1 MKKYLFLAMTALC
14 LQGMQAQTVV
24 KPTIKSKTTFA
35 IVVDQKSYDAA
46 KAEIDAYRA
55 SVENEG
61 LGTYLLIDDWKRP
74 EPIREQLIKLH
85 ADKKA
90 PLEGCVLVG
99 DIPIAMVRDA
109 HHLTSAFKMSPKAD
123 WQESSVP
130 SDRYYDDFGLT
141 FDYIKQDSAIADYHY
156 VSLRADGDQ
165 YIMPDIYSA
174 RIRPLKVEGMDKYQQ
189 IRDYLKKAVAE
200 KQSQNVLDQLTMAR
214 GHGYNSEDLVA
225 WSGEQ
230 LALREQMPHL
240 FKAGNVVKFY
250 DFETQYPAKHDY
262 LNEIQREG
270 LDIMLF
276 HHHGGP
282 TTQYLNGYENG
293 SGIELSIENIKR
305 FVRSKL
311 PRLAKKKGKEEAI
324 DEYVKKYNIPREWCE
339 TAFDEACLKEDSIYN
354 ANMDIYAEDLHKL
367 TPNSR
372 FVLLDACYNGSFHM
386 DDNIVGSYIFGKGK
400 TIAAMGCT
408 VNTIQDKWPDEFLG
422 LMAEGMRI
430 GQFTRF
436 TCFLENHLAG
446 DPTFHFVPNG
456 SLNMDVNQAIVLQE
470 GNIGFWKKQL
480 NSVSADMQAMAL
492 RQLEMANYPDIVN
505 LLKNSYF
512 ESDKFVVRL
521 EAMRLLALNHPTTAE
536 NLEVLQMALNDTY
549 ELIRRFATEYVELN
563 SSPALTSAWAESF
576 MMRGHEKRHRFRVM
590 SAIDTFVSINGKEE
604 LEKYASLWTWYN
616 RERVDDFIKRF
627 DSYKKS
633 QEKDLAFIVDPETT
647 DKKVSS
653 EIRTFRNNPI
663 TPAIEPLLSI
673 LKNEARGEE
682 ARVGAAETLG
692 WYGQHYNKTEII
704 NALKSFNT
712 SNEKIMNEVKK
723 TINRLE
729 GKNR

>member
-1 MKKYLFLAMTALC
+1 MKRYIVWAMTALC
-14 LQGMQAQTVV
+14 LQGMQAQTVI
-24 KPTIKSKTTFA
+24 KPTVKTKTTFA
-35 IVVDQKSYDAA
+35 IVVDQKSYDEA
-46 KAEIDAYRA
+46 KSEIDAYRA

-74 EPIREQLIKLH
+74 EPIREQLMQLH
-85 ADKKA
+85 GDKKA
-90 PLEGCVLVG
+90 PLEGCVFIG

-130 SDRYYDDFGLT
+130 SDRYYDDFGLK
-141 FDYIKQDSAIADYHY
+141 FDYIKQDSVLADYHY
-156 VSLRADGDQ
+156 VSLNAEGNQ
-165 YIMPDIYSA
+165 YIMPDIYSS

-189 IRDYLKKAVAE
+189 IRDYLKKVVAE

-230 LALREQMPHL
+230 LALREQFPQL

-250 DFETQYPAKHDY
+250 DFETQYPAKPYY

-282 TTQYLNGYENG
+282 TTQYLNGSENG
-293 SGIELSIENIKR
+293 SDITLSVENIKR
-305 FVRSKL
+305 YLRTRIK
-311 PRLAKKKGKEEAI
+311 RLMRKMDQETAINECVEE
-324 DEYVKKYNIPREWCE
+324 YKVPREWCE
-339 TAFDEACLKEDSIYN
+339 EVMTEAYAKEDSIYT
-354 ANMDIYAEDLHKL
+354 ANMDIFSTDIHKL
-367 TPNSR
+367 TPHAR
-372 FVLLDACYNGSFHM
+372 FVLFDACYNGSFHM
-386 DDNIVGSYIFGKGK
+386 DDNMVGAYIFGKGK
-400 TIAAMGCT
+400 TIATMGCT

-456 SLNMDVNQAIVLQE
+456 SLAMDVNQAIVLKE
-470 GNIGFWKKQL
+470 GDVNFWKKQL
-480 NSVSADMQAMAL
+480 TSPSADMQAMAL
-492 RQLEMANYPDIVN
+492 RQLEMADYKEIVP
-505 LLKNSYF
+505 LLQNTYF

-521 EAMRLLALNHPTTAE
+521 EAMRLLTLNHTEASQ
-536 NLEVLQMALNDTY
+536 EVLKVALNDTY
-549 ELIRRFATEYVELN
+549 ELIRRYATEYCELN
-563 SSPALTSAWAESF
+563 SSPELVTSWAESVL
-576 MMRGHEKRHRFRVM
+576 MRGHEKRHSFRVG
-590 SAIDTFVSINGKEE
+590 SAMDAFAHTSALDE
-604 LEKYASLWTWYN
+604 LKRLANEWTWYD
-616 RERVDDFIKRF
+616 RSKVDEFIKRF
-627 DSYKKS
+627 GRSKES
-633 QEKDLAFIVDPETT
+633 LEKDFALIVNPEST
-647 DKKVSS
+647 DKQVSS
-653 EIRTFRNNPI
+653 EISIYRNNPI
-663 TPAIEPLLSI
+663 TPAIEPLMVV
-673 LKNEARGEE
+673 LKNENRGEE
-682 ARVGAAETLG
+682 LRVAAAETLG
-692 WYGQHYNKTEII
+692 WYHLHYDKARII
-704 NALKSFNT
+704 KELKAYKT
-712 SNEKIMNEVKK
+712 SNEKVMNEIRK

>member
-1 MKKYLFLAMTALC
+1 MKRYIVWAMTALC
-14 LQGMQAQTVV
+14 LQGMQAQTVI
-24 KPTIKSKTTFA
+24 KPTVKTKTTFA
-35 IVVDQKSYDAA
+35 IVVDQKSYDEA
-46 KAEIDAYRA
+46 KSEIDAYRA

-74 EPIREQLIKLH
+74 EPIREQLMQLH
-85 ADKKA
+85 GDKKA
-90 PLEGCVLVG
+90 PLEGCVFIG

-130 SDRYYDDFGLT
+130 SDRYYDDFGLK
-141 FDYIKQDSAIADYHY
+141 FDYIKQDSVLADYHY
-156 VSLRADGDQ
+156 VSLNAEGNQ
-165 YIMPDIYSA
+165 YIMPDIYSS

-189 IRDYLKKAVAE
+189 IRDYLKKVVAE

-230 LALREQMPHL
+230 LALREQFPQL

-250 DFETQYPAKHDY
+250 DFETQYPAKPYY

-282 TTQYLNGYENG
+282 TTQYLNGSENG
-293 SGIELSIENIKR
+293 SDIQLSTENIKR
-305 FVRSKL
+305 YLRTRIK
-311 PRLAKKKGKEEAI
+311 RLMRKMDQETAINECVEE
-324 DEYVKKYNIPREWCE
+324 YKVPREWCE
-339 TAFDEACLKEDSIYN
+339 EVMTEAYAKEDSIYT
-354 ANMDIYAEDLHKL
+354 ANMDIFSTDIHKL
-367 TPNSR
+367 NPHAR
-372 FVLLDACYNGSFHM
+372 FVLFDACYNGSFHM
-386 DDNIVGSYIFGKGK
+386 DDNMVGAYIFGKGK
-400 TIAAMGCT
+400 TIATMGCT

-456 SLNMDVNQAIVLQE
+456 SLAMDVNQAIVLKE
-470 GNIGFWKKQL
+470 GDVNFWKKQL
-480 NSVSADMQAMAL
+480 TSPSADMQAMAL
-492 RQLEMANYPDIVN
+492 RQLEMADYKEIVP
-505 LLKNSYF
+505 LLQNTYF

-521 EAMRLLALNHPTTAE
+521 EAMRLLTLNHTEASQ
-536 NLEVLQMALNDTY
+536 EVLKVALNDTY
-549 ELIRRFATEYVELN
+549 ELIRRYATEYCELN
-563 SSPALTSAWAESF
+563 SSPELVTSWAESVL
-576 MMRGHEKRHRFRVM
+576 MRGHEKRHSFRVG
-590 SAIDTFVSINGKEE
+590 SAMDAFAHTSALDE
-604 LEKYASLWTWYN
+604 LKRLANEWTWYD
-616 RERVDDFIKRF
+616 RSKVDEFIKRF
-627 DSYKKS
+627 GRSKES
-633 QEKDLAFIVDPETT
+633 LEKDFALIVNPEST
-647 DKKVSS
+647 DKQVSS
-653 EIRTFRNNPI
+653 EISIYRNNPI
-663 TPAIEPLLSI
+663 TPAIEPLMVV
-673 LKNEARGEE
+673 LKNENRGEE
-682 ARVGAAETLG
+682 LRVAAAETLG
-692 WYGQHYNKTEII
+692 WYHLHYDKARII
-704 NALKSFNT
+704 KELKAYKT
-712 SNEKIMNEVKK
+712 SNEKVMNEIRK

>member
-1 MKKYLFLAMTALC
+1 MTALC

-24 KPTIKSKTTFA
+24 KPTVKSKTTFA

-109 HHLTSAFKMSPKAD
+109 HHLSSAFKMNPKMD
-123 WQESSVP
+123 WQRSSIP

-141 FDYIKQDSAIADYHY
+141 FDYIKQDSVIADYHY

-189 IRDYLKKAVAE
+189 IRDYLKKVVAE

-214 GHGYNSEDLVA
+214 GHGYNSEDLAA

-240 FKAGNVVKFY
+240 FKTGNVVKFY
-250 DFETQYPAKHDY
+250 DFETQYPAKFDY

-293 SGIELSIENIKR
+293 SGIDLNIENIKR
-305 FVRSKL
+305 FLRSKL
-311 PRLAKKKGKEEAI
+311 PRLAEKNGKEAAI
-324 DEYVKKYNIPREWCE
+324 DSYVKKYNVPREWCE

-456 SLNMDVNQAIVLQE
+456 SLDMDVNQAIVLQE

-492 RQLEMANYPDIVN
+492 RQLDMANYADMVN
-505 LLKNSYF
+505 LLKQSYF

-521 EAMRLLALNHPTTAE
+521 EAMRLLALNYPTTAE
-536 NLEVLQMALNDTY
+536 TIEVLGVALNDTY
-549 ELIRRFATEYVELN
+549 ELIRRFATEYVEL
-563 SSPALTSAWAESF
+563 SCSPELVSVWAESF
-576 MMRGHEKRHRFRVM
+576 LMRGHEKRHAFRVM
-590 SAIDTFVSINGKEE
+590 SAIDAFASINGKEE
-604 LEKYASLWTWYN
+604 LEKHAAQWVWYN
-616 RERVDDFIKRF
+616 RNRVDEFIKRF
-627 DSYKKS
+627 DSYKKG
-633 QEKDLAFIVDPETT
+633 QEKDMAFIANPETT

-653 EIRTFRNNPI
+653 EIKTYRNNPI

-682 ARVGAAETLG
+682 PRIGAAETLG
-692 WYGQHYNKTEII
+692 WYGHHYNKAEII
-704 NALKSFNT
+704 KALKAFNT

>member
-1 MKKYLFLAMTALC
+1 MTALC
-14 LQGMQAQTVV
+14 LQGMQAQTVI
-24 KPTIKSKTTFA
+24 KPTVKTKTTFA
-35 IVVDQKSYDAA
+35 IVVDQKSYDEA
-46 KAEIDAYRA
+46 KNEIDAYRA

-74 EPIREQLIKLH
+74 EPIREQLIQLH

-90 PLEGCVLVG
+90 PLEGCVFIG

-130 SDRYYDDFGLT
+130 SDRYYDDFGLK
-141 FDYIKQDSAIADYHY
+141 FDYIKQDSVLTDYHY
-156 VSLRADGDQ
+156 VSLNAEGNQ
-165 YIMPDIYSA
+165 YIMPDIYSS

-189 IRDYLKKAVAE
+189 IRDYLKKVVAE

-230 LALREQMPHL
+230 LALREQFPQL

-250 DFETQYPAKHDY
+250 DFETQYPAKPYY

-282 TTQYLNGYENG
+282 TTQYLNGSENG
-293 SGIELSIENIKR
+293 SDITLSVENIKR
-305 FVRSKL
+305 YLRTRIK
-311 PRLAKKKGKEEAI
+311 RLMRKMDQETAI
-324 DEYVKKYNIPREWCE
+324 NECVNEYKVPREWCE
-339 TAFDEACLKEDSIYN
+339 DVMTEAYAKQDSLYS
-354 ANMDIYAEDLHKL
+354 ANMDIFAEDIHKL
-367 TPNSR
+367 TPHAR
-372 FVLLDACYNGSFHM
+372 FVLFDACYNGSFHM
-386 DDNIVGSYIFGKGK
+386 EDNMVGAYIFAPGK
-400 TIAAMGCT
+400 TIATMGCT

-456 SLNMDVNQAIVLQE
+456 SLAMDVNQAIVLKE
-470 GNIGFWKKQL
+470 GDVNFWKKQL
-480 NSVSADMQAMAL
+480 TSPSADMQAMAL
-492 RQLEMANYPDIVN
+492 RQLEMADYKEIVP
-505 LLKNSYF
+505 LLQNTYF

-521 EAMRLLALNHPTTAE
+521 EAMRLLTLNHSEASH
-536 NLEVLQMALNDTY
+536 EVLKVALNDTY
-549 ELIRRFATEYVELN
+549 ELIRRFATEYCELN
-563 SSPALTSAWAESF
+563 SSPELVTSWAESVL
-576 MMRGHEKRHRFRVM
+576 MRGHEKRHSFRVG
-590 SAIDTFVSINGKEE
+590 SAMDAFAHTHALAE
-604 LEKYASLWTWYN
+604 LKRLANEWTWYD
-616 RERVDDFIKRF
+616 RSKVDDFIKRF
-627 DSYKKS
+627 GRSKES
-633 QEKDLAFIVDPETT
+633 LEKDFAMIVNPEST
-647 DKKVSS
+647 DKQVSS
-653 EIRTFRNNPI
+653 EISIYRNNPI
-663 TPAIEPLLSI
+663 TPAIEPLMVV
-673 LKNEARGEE
+673 LKNENRGEE
-682 ARVGAAETLG
+682 LRVAAAETLG
-692 WYGQHYNKTEII
+692 WYYLHYDKARIVKD
-704 NALKSFNT
+704 LKAYTT
-712 SNEKIMNEVKK
+712 SNEKVMNEIRK

>member
-1 MKKYLFLAMTALC
+1 MKKYIILGLLLAG

-24 KPTIKSKTTFA
+24 KPSVKSKTTFA

-61 LGTYLLIDDWKRP
+61 LGTYLLIDEWKRP
-74 EPIREQLIKLH
+74 EPVRELLIKLH

-99 DIPIAMVRDA
+99 DIPVAMVRDA
-109 HHLTSAFKMSPKAD
+109 HHLTSAFKMSPESD

-141 FDYIKQDSAIADYHY
+141 FDYIKQDSAIAAYHY
-156 VSLRADGDQ
+156 VSLRADSKQ

-174 RIRPLKVEGMDKYQQ
+174 RIRPLNVEGMDKYRQ
-189 IRDYLKKAVAE
+189 IRDYLKKVVAE
-200 KQSQNVLDQLTMAR
+200 KQSRNVLDQLTMAR

-230 LALREQMPHL
+230 LALREQFPQL

-250 DFETQYPAKHDY
+250 DFETQYPAKPDY

-282 TTQYLNGYENG
+282 TTQYLNGSENG
-293 SGIELSIENIKR
+293 SDINLSKENIKR
-305 FVRSKL
+305 YLRSRIK
-311 PRLAKKKGKEEAI
+311 RLMRKDDRETAI
-324 DEYVKKYNIPREWCE
+324 NKCVEDYKVPREWCE
-339 TAFDEACLKEDSIYN
+339 EVLEDAYALKDSIYS
-354 ANMDIYAEDLHKL
+354 ANMDIFAKDIHKL
-367 TPNSR
+367 TPHAR
-372 FVLLDACYNGSFHM
+372 FVLFDACYNGSFHM
-386 DDNIVGSYIFGKGK
+386 DDNMVGAYIFANGK
-400 TIAAMGCT
+400 TVATMGCT

-456 SLNMDVNQAIVLQE
+456 SLDMDVNQAIVLQE

-480 NSVSADMQAMAL
+480 TSPSADMQAMAL
-492 RQLEMANYPDIVN
+492 RQLEMANYEDIVN
-505 LLKNSYF
+505 LLQQSYF
-512 ESDKFVVRL
+512 ESEKFVVRL
-521 EAMRLLALNHPTTAE
+521 EAMRLLTLNHPTEAIG
-536 NLEVLQMALNDTY
+536 VLQVALNDTY
-549 ELIRRFATEYVELN
+549 ELIRRFATEYVERN
-563 SSPALTSAWAESF
+563 SSPELTSAWAESYL
-576 MMRGHEKRHRFRVM
+576 MRGHEKRHRFRVT
-590 SAIDTFVSINGKEE
+590 SAIDAFTFINGKEE
-604 LEKYASLWTWYN
+604 LEKHAGQWTWYD
-616 RERVDDFIKRF
+616 RSRVDAFINRF
-627 DSYKKS
+627 DDNKKS
-633 QEKDLAFIVDPETT
+633 MEKDFAVIVNPEST
-647 DKKVSS
+647 DKQVSS
-653 EIRTFRNNPI
+653 EIRIFRNQPI
-663 TPAIEPLLSI
+663 TPAIEPLLTV
-673 LKNEARGEE
+673 LKNENRGEKL
-682 ARVGAAETLG
+682 RVAAAETLG
-692 WYGQHYNKTEII
+692 WYNLHYNKASII
-704 NALKSFNT
+704 EALKAYST
-712 SNEKIMNEVKK
+712 SNEKVMNEVKK

>member
-1 MKKYLFLAMTALC
+1 MTALC

-24 KPTIKSKTTFA
+24 KPTVKSKTTFA

-85 ADKKA
+85 TDKKA

-109 HHLTSAFKMSPKAD
+109 HHLSSAFKMNPNMD
-123 WQESSVP
+123 WQRSSIP

-141 FDYIKQDSAIADYHY
+141 FDYIKQDSVIADYHY

-189 IRDYLKKAVAE
+189 IRDYLKKVVAE

-214 GHGYNSEDLVA
+214 GHGYNSEDLAA

-250 DFETQYPAKHDY
+250 DFETQYPAKFDY

-293 SGIELSIENIKR
+293 SGIDLNIENIKR
-305 FVRSKL
+305 FLRSKL
-311 PRLAKKKGKEEAI
+311 PRLAEKNGKEAAI
-324 DEYVKKYNIPREWCE
+324 DSYVKKYNVPREWCE

-367 TPNSR
+367 TPNAR

-456 SLNMDVNQAIVLQE
+456 SLDMDVNQAIVLQE

-492 RQLEMANYPDIVN
+492 RQLDMANYADMVN
-505 LLKNSYF
+505 LLKQSYF

-521 EAMRLLALNHPTTAE
+521 EAMRLLALNYPTTAE
-536 NLEVLQMALNDTY
+536 TIEVLGVALNDTY
-549 ELIRRFATEYVELN
+549 ELIRRFATEYVEL
-563 SSPALTSAWAESF
+563 SCSPELVSAWAESF
-576 MMRGHEKRHRFRVM
+576 LMRGHEKRHAFRVM
-590 SAIDTFVSINGKEE
+590 SAIDAFASINGKEE
-604 LEKYASLWTWYN
+604 LEKHAAQWVWYN
-616 RERVDDFIKRF
+616 RNRVDEFIKRF
-627 DSYKKS
+627 DSYKKG
-633 QEKDLAFIVDPETT
+633 QEKDMAFIANPETT

-653 EIRTFRNNPI
+653 EIKTYRNNPI

-682 ARVGAAETLG
+682 PRIGAAETLG
-692 WYGQHYNKTEII
+692 WYGHHYNKTEII
-704 NALKSFNT
+704 KALKAFNT

>member
-1 MKKYLFLAMTALC
+1 MKRYIVWAMTALC
-14 LQGMQAQTVV
+14 LQGMQAQTVI
-24 KPTIKSKTTFA
+24 KPTVKTKTTFA
-35 IVVDQKSYDAA
+35 IVVDQKSYDEA
-46 KAEIDAYRA
+46 KSEIDAYRA

-74 EPIREQLIKLH
+74 EPIREQLMQLH
-85 ADKKA
+85 GDKKA
-90 PLEGCVLVG
+90 PLEGCVFIG

-130 SDRYYDDFGLT
+130 SDRYYDDFGLK
-141 FDYIKQDSAIADYHY
+141 FDYIKQDSVLADYHY
-156 VSLRADGDQ
+156 VSLNAEGNQ
-165 YIMPDIYSA
+165 YIMPDIYSS

-189 IRDYLKKAVAE
+189 IRDYLKKVVAE

-230 LALREQMPHL
+230 LALREQFPQL

-250 DFETQYPAKHDY
+250 DFETQYPAKPYY

-282 TTQYLNGYENG
+282 TTQYLNGSENG
-293 SGIELSIENIKR
+293 SDITLSVENIKR
-305 FVRSKL
+305 YLRTRIK
-311 PRLAKKKGKEEAI
+311 RLMRKKDQETAINECVEE
-324 DEYVKKYNIPREWCE
+324 YKVPREWCE
-339 TAFDEACLKEDSIYN
+339 EVMTEAYAKEDSIYT
-354 ANMDIYAEDLHKL
+354 ANMDIFSTDIHKL
-367 TPNSR
+367 NPHAR
-372 FVLLDACYNGSFHM
+372 FVLFDACYNGSFHM
-386 DDNIVGSYIFGKGK
+386 DDNMVGAYIFGKGK
-400 TIAAMGCT
+400 TIATMGCT

-456 SLNMDVNQAIVLQE
+456 SLAMDVNQAIVLKE
-470 GNIGFWKKQL
+470 GDVNFWKKQL
-480 NSVSADMQAMAL
+480 TSPSADMQAMAL
-492 RQLEMANYPDIVN
+492 RQLEMSDYKEIVP
-505 LLKNSYF
+505 LLQNTYF

-521 EAMRLLALNHPTTAE
+521 EAMRLLTLNHTEASQ
-536 NLEVLQMALNDTY
+536 EVLKVALNDTY
-549 ELIRRFATEYVELN
+549 ELIRRYATEYCELN
-563 SSPALTSAWAESF
+563 SSPELVTSWAESVL
-576 MMRGHEKRHRFRVM
+576 MRGHEKRHSFRVG
-590 SAIDTFVSINGKEE
+590 SAMDAFAHTSALDE
-604 LEKYASLWTWYN
+604 LKRLANEWTWYD
-616 RERVDDFIKRF
+616 RSKVDEFIKRF
-627 DSYKKS
+627 GRSKES
-633 QEKDLAFIVDPETT
+633 LEKDFALIVNPEST
-647 DKKVSS
+647 DKQVSS
-653 EIRTFRNNPI
+653 EISIYRNNPI
-663 TPAIEPLLSI
+663 TPAIEPLMVV
-673 LKNEARGEE
+673 LKNENRGEE
-682 ARVGAAETLG
+682 LRVAAAETLG
-692 WYGQHYNKTEII
+692 WYHLHYDKARII
-704 NALKSFNT
+704 KELKAYKT
-712 SNEKIMNEVKK
+712 SNEKVMNEIRK

>member
-1 MKKYLFLAMTALC
+1 MKKYIILGLLLGG

-24 KPTIKSKTTFA
+24 KPSVKSKTTFA

-156 VSLRADGDQ
+156 VSLRADGEQ

-200 KQSQNVLDQLTMAR
+200 KQSRNVLDQLTMAR
-214 GHGYNSEDLVA
+214 GHGYNSEDLAA

-230 LALREQMPHL
+230 LALREQLPQL

-250 DFETQYPAKHDY
+250 DFETQYPAKPDY

-305 FVRSKL
+305 YLRSRIK
-311 PRLAKKKGKEEAI
+311 RLMRKDDRETAINKCVEA
-324 DEYVKKYNIPREWCE
+324 YKIPREWCE
-339 TAFDEACLKEDSIYN
+339 EVLEEGFAKEDSIYS
-354 ANMDIYAEDLHKL
+354 ANMDIYAEDIHKL
-367 TPNSR
+367 TPNAR
-372 FVLLDACYNGSFHM
+372 FVLFDACYNGSFHM
-386 DDNIVGSYIFGKGK
+386 DDNMVGAYIFAKGK
-400 TIAAMGCT
+400 TIATMGCT

-456 SLNMDVNQAIVLQE
+456 ALDSDINQAIVLQE

-480 NSVSADMQAMAL
+480 ASPSADMQAMAL
-492 RQLEMANYPDIVN
+492 RQLEMAGYEDMVD
-505 LLKNSYF
+505 LLEQSYF

-521 EAMRLLALNHPTTAE
+521 EAMRLLALNYPTE
-536 NLEVLQMALNDTY
+536 CQDVLKVALNDTY
-549 ELIRRFATEYVELN
+549 ELIRRFATEYVERN
-563 SSPALTSAWAESF
+563 SDPELTSAWAESF
-576 MMRGHEKRHRFRVM
+576 LMRGHEKRHHFRVT
-590 SAIDTFVSINGKEE
+590 SAMDAFTFINGKEE
-604 LEKYASLWTWYN
+604 LEKHAGQWTWYD
-616 RERVDDFIKRF
+616 RSRVDAFIKRF
-627 DSYKKS
+627 DANKKS
-633 QEKDLAFIVDPETT
+633 MEKDFAVIVNPESS
-647 DKKVSS
+647 DKQVSS
-653 EIRTFRNNPI
+653 EIRIFRNNPI
-663 TPAIEPLLSI
+663 TPAIYPLLQV
-673 LKNEARGEE
+673 LKNEKRGEE
-682 ARVGAAETLG
+682 VRGEAAETLG
-692 WYGQHYNKTEII
+692 WYNLHYGKAEII
-704 NALKSFNT
+704 NTMKGYKT
-712 SNEKIMNEVKK
+712 SNEKVMNEVRK